1 MPIRATTL
9 QQSEKFSQ
17 CLKPFDVFRA
27 MTRMPHL
34 DTIQTSRDETLESL
48 ASATLTGMCPDR
60 EPAGFMRNSD
70 RVFDRELRLGD
81 ERRRSAAK
89 ISHERVAEIL
99 NDSARYEGAGHV
111 WSAHR
116 TAVRLL
122 EYFVERNR
130 DLQRIELLYDSLGA
144 NVTLR
149 AQLAEPRLQGVEIR
163 QVQRQQVD
171 FMIVLK
177 SAELGARNNAHS
189 QSLAR
194 RAGRGNSIDCIVVS

>member
-9 QQSEKFSQ
+9 QQSKKFGQ
-17 CLKPFDVFRA
+17 CLQAFDVFRA
-27 MTRMPHL
+27 MTWMPYL
-34 DTIQTSRDETLESL
+34 DAIESRGDETLESL
-48 ASATLTGMCPDR
+48 APATLTRMCPDR
-60 EPAGFMRNSD
+60 EPASFVNNAD
-70 RVFDRELRLGD
+70 RVFDREFGLRY
-81 ERRRSAAK
+81 ERCRSAAK
-89 ISHERVAEIL
+89 VSHERVAEIL

-194 RAGRGNSIDCIVVS
+194 RARRSNSIDCIVVS